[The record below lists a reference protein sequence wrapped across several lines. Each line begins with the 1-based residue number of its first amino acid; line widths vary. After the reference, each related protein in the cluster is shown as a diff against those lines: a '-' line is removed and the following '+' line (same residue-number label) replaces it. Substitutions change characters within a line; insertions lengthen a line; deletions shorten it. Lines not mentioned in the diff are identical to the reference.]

1 MFIYVMSYFTC
12 MKQKYLEEQS
22 GLKTGFRM
30 TWKTTR
36 NYSEDEEQIQD
47 VAFGAHFRRTEKGS
61 PALYL

>member
-22 GLKTGFRM
+22 GLKAGFRM

-36 NYSEDEEQIQD
+36 NYSEDEE
-47 VAFGAHFRRTEKGS
+47 
-61 PALYL
+61 